1 MLIGYAR
8 TSTTEQVA
16 GLEAQQRE
24 LRAAGCTR
32 LFVEQ
37 VSSVAEREQ
46 LSAALDYLRDG
57 DFLVVTKL
65 DRLARSVRDLMEIVH
80 RVEAKEAGLRILAM
94 NLDTTKPTGR
104 LMLQVLGAVAE
115 FERAMM
121 LERQREGIAKAD
133 ADGKYKG
140 RKPQREQRQK
150 MPCGCSWP
158 ARKSRTS
165 PRSWALGGEAFTEP
179 LTLRGLA

>member
-24 LRAAGCTR
+24 VRAAGCTR

-121 LERQREGIAKAD
+121 LERQREGIAKAK
-133 ADGKYKG
+133 AEGKYKG
-140 RKPQREQRQK
+140 RAPTARVKAEHAVRLFREGKRV
-150 MPCGCSWP
+150 
-158 ARKSRTS
+158 AHI
-165 PRSWALGGEAFTEP
+165 
-179 LTLRGLA
+179 